1 MNPHS
6 TLRCCTGLLLSAL
19 CAPSFA
25 QSNAAPPEQIIAT
38 YEGQVFNGDNMDRI
52 LTTFVIEDG
61 KKLIGTY
68 VVEEETGLESG
79 NLSDC
84 LLEGTYSVACH
95 WRDKYGA
102 GFARILFSAD
112 YRSFNGFWGQS
123 SDTTFFPWN
132 GMRKESSEK

>member
-1 MNPHS
+1 MNSHS
-6 TLRCCTGLLLSAL
+6 ILRCVIGLMLSAL
-19 CAPSFA
+19 CTTSFA
-25 QSNAAPPEQIIAT
+25 QSDTTPSKQIIAT
-38 YEGQVFNGDNMDRI
+38 YEGQVFNGDNMDRV

-61 KKLIGTY
+61 KKLMGTY

-84 LLEGTYSVACH
+84 LLEGTYTVTCT
-95 WRDKYGA
+95 WRDKYGG

-123 SDTTFFPWN
+123 SDTTFLPWN
-132 GMRKESSEK
+132 GVRKESGEK